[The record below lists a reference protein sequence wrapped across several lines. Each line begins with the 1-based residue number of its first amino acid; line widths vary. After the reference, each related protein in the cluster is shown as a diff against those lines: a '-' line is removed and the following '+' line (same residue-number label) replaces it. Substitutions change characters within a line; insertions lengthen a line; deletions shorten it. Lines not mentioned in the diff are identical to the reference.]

1 MKETEKIKK
10 RYDRISKVYD
20 WLEQPMEWMMFE
32 KWRQEVSE
40 SLKGKVLEIGV
51 GTGKNIPYYPE
62 GAEVTAI
69 DFSGKMLARAKK
81 KAEKTG
87 KTVELLHMDAQDMDF
102 ADNTFDVVFTTCV
115 FCSVPDPVQG
125 LKEIRRVLKPG
136 GEAIMIEHVRS
147 EKKILGKLMDLLNP
161 IPRTNLRGQH
171 QSPDRGE
178 CKEGRVYRCSGEESD
193 RGHRQE
199 NPHEKSLSSRRLA
212 WDEIP
217 FHSVLRWR

>member
-125 LKEIRRVLKPG
+125 LKEIRRVLKPC

-161 IPRTNLRGQH
+161 IPRTIYGANINRRTVENVKKAGFTDVQVKNLTGDIVKKIRM
-171 QSPDRGE
+171 
-178 CKEGRVYRCSGEESD
+178 K
-193 RGHRQE
+193 
-199 NPHEKSLSSRRLA
+199 KA
-212 WDEIP
+212 
-217 FHSVLRWR
+217 

>member
-125 LKEIRRVLKPG
+125 LKEIRRVLKPC

-161 IPRTNLRGQH
+161 IPRTIYGANINRRTVENVKKAGFTDVQVKNLTGDIVKKIRM
-171 QSPDRGE
+171 
-178 CKEGRVYRCSGEESD
+178 K
-193 RGHRQE
+193 
-199 NPHEKSLSSRRLA
+199 KS
-212 WDEIP
+212 
-217 FHSVLRWR
+217 

>member
-161 IPRTNLRGQH
+161 IPRTIYGANINRRTVENVKKAGFTDVQVKNLTGDIVKKIRM
-171 QSPDRGE
+171 
-178 CKEGRVYRCSGEESD
+178 K
-193 RGHRQE
+193 
-199 NPHEKSLSSRRLA
+199 KA
-212 WDEIP
+212 
-217 FHSVLRWR
+217 